1 MLSANPFV
9 FIMVFFPYAIV
20 LVSVI
25 VMAVIGIMIAVSKVK
40 PTRILGVAYIMS
52 AVMTGFALAAKFV
65 KLVFVFSH
73 ELISGFSTAS
83 TIISFIC
90 SVGISVCVFLFLYKR
105 YGAKLVFIPVIIV
118 SVIGSVANVVA
129 YVLYRPGIGLLN
141 SYMIGLTRCIIDFI
155 TATVST
161 IAIIYVL
168 HKNRKKEDI
177 IPRVWKFRIFI
188 YVWIV
193 IAFVYNCAIYI
204 LDIVSLGV
212 SMEDWDRKYS
222 IWSLSDVLS
231 GFEGLFMIIGSLV
244 ALVIPIYV
252 LVMASRKAKR
262 IRAVS
267 VEKLKC

>member
-9 FIMVFFPYAIV
+9 FIMVFFPYVIV

-73 ELISGFSTAS
+73 ELISGLSTAS

-105 YGAKLVFIPVIIV
+105 YGAKLVYIPVIIV
-118 SVIGSVANVVA
+118 SVIGAVANVVA

-141 SYMIGLTRCIIDFI
+141 SYMIDLTRCIIDFI

-212 SMEDWDRKYS
+212 SMEDWDRYYR
-222 IWSLSDVLS
+222 IAHVRDVLS
-231 GFEGLFMIIGSLV
+231 YMEGLITIIGCLV

-252 LVMASRKAKR
+252 LVRVSRKAKK
-262 IRAVS
+262 IRSESA
-267 VEKLKC
+267 KLN